1 MTTVCMLCILDET
14 IIATNERVL
23 SMGLVEQLSIYYNNN
38 NNSE

>member
-1 MTTVCMLCILDET
+1 MIRNET